1 MGRSGNPRLFTS
13 PPLLAEL
20 SGILSRPKFE
30 KKIIASQLSLGEL
43 IDLYTAL
50 VLVVRPASVPRT
62 APDPDDDVVIGTA
75 LAAKAHF
82 LVTGDQTL
90 LSLAKYDGG
99 KIVSVRDALQAV
111 VAG

>member
-1 MGRSGNPRLFTS
+1 
-13 PPLLAEL
+13 
-20 SGILSRPKFE
+20 
-30 KKIIASQLSLGEL
+30 
-43 IDLYTAL
+43 
-50 VLVVRPASVPRT
+50 
-62 APDPDDDVVIGTA
+62 VVIGTA